1 MTTIDG
7 SYAGQ
12 PADPVQQQGQPYI
25 TLQGLV
31 SHLMDVYDLQ
41 DSEMDVRRAKRSAI
55 WGFEQAMSRHQWGI
69 YDEQFTAYFNAQDD
83 EGTISIND
91 EGVVTRST
99 PAWPSWAASGTVY
112 LEEDRAYR
120 VVSRESDTQLVLDN
134 WTGQV
139 ESSISEFSL
148 RHDRVTIPRDV
159 REVYDVWQEKEDK
172 SLRLVDVKAFRDY
185 DRPRV
190 YKGSEP
196 SLVTFKNS
204 YQSGKQYTEMQIS
217 PGASTA
223 VELDVAYMRRASNP
237 RILES
242 VTVSSS
248 GSTVTLSS
256 ALPVGVGV
264 VGSLLR
270 VSGDG
275 TNSPESEL
283 GFGINSEQPVTFEGL
298 VTEQASTTEFTCP
311 GVPSLS
317 GAKAVLT
324 DTLDVPEWVMIPVKS
339 YAEAQMA
346 RIGRGDIREYR
357 TLMFEADE
365 QLRYAM
371 EQDSPFTRRGN
382 MPSLQVDNLD
392 RTPYVSEESS

>member
-1 MTTIDG
+1 
-7 SYAGQ
+7 
-12 PADPVQQQGQPYI
+12 
-25 TLQGLV
+25 
-31 SHLMDVYDLQ
+31 MDVYDLQ
-41 DSEMDVRRAKRSAI
+41 DTEMDVRRAKRSAI

-69 YDEQFTAYFNAQDD
+69 YDEQFTAYFNAQDS
-83 EGTISIND
+83 EGSISINTD
-91 EGVVTRST
+91 GVVTRAA
-99 PAWPSWAASGTVY
+99 PAWPSWAADGSIY

-120 VVSRESDTQLVLDN
+120 VKERSSGTQIVLDN
-134 WTGQV
+134 WTGGEQ
-139 ESSISEFSL
+139 SATTSFAL

-172 SLRLVDVKAFRDY
+172 SLRLVDVKTFRDY

-204 YQSGKQYTEMQIS
+204 FKSGKQYTEMQIS
-217 PGASTA
+217 PGASAA

-237 RILES
+237 RLLES
-242 VTVSSS
+242 VTASSS
-248 GSTVTLSS
+248 GSVVTLTS
-256 ALPVGVGV
+256 ALPVGVGL
-264 VGSLLR
+264 VGSLFR

-298 VTEQASTTEFTCP
+298 ITEQSSTTQFTCP
-311 GVPSLS
+311 GVPALS
-317 GAKAVLT
+317 GAKAVIT

-339 YAEAQMA
+339 YAEAQMS
-346 RIGRGDIREYR
+346 RIGRGDIREHR

-382 MPSLQVDNLD
+382 MPSLQVDNLE